1 MERSIS
7 IHALATIPL
16 VKNGD
21 SLADMIVQA
30 AEREDVPI
38 ESGDVIVVSQK
49 IVSKAEGRVEKLSQ
63 VKVSSKA
70 RRVARIT
77 QKDARLVELII
88 RASRRIIKADRQV
101 LIVET
106 KQGQVC
112 LSAGIDKSNVEGSDS
127 YALLPENPD
136 NSATKLRR
144 RIEKLTGERIAVV
157 ISDTYSRPSRR
168 GQVDFAIGFSGI
180 APIMDYRGKSDLFG
194 YRLRFKYVAVVDEL
208 ASAAELVKGQGVER
222 LPVVIIKGVRGIRL
236 TEGYSFKDLKI
247 PQREDIF
254 RGTL

>member
-180 APIMDYRGKSDLFG
+180 APIIDYRGKSDLFG

-247 PQREDIF
+247 PRREDVF

>member
-1 MERSIS
+1 MARSVS
-7 IHALATIPL
+7 IYALETLPL

-21 SLADMIVQA
+21 RLADIILQA
-30 AEREDVPI
+30 AEREGVPI
-38 ESGDVIVVSQK
+38 KSGDVVVVSQK
-49 IVSKAEGRVEKLSQ
+49 IVSKAEGRVVKLSE
-63 VKVSSKA
+63 VRISSKA
-70 RRVARIT
+70 HRVARIT
-77 QKDARLVELII
+77 QKDPRLVELVI

-112 LSAGIDKSNVEGSDS
+112 LSAGIDKSNVEGPDS

-136 NSATKLRR
+136 NSATKLKR
-144 RIEKLTGERIAVV
+144 RIEKLTGERIAVI

-180 APIMDYRGKSDLFG
+180 APIIDYRGKFDLFG

-208 ASAAELVKGQGVER
+208 ASAAELMRGQGAEKV
-222 LPVVIIKGVRGIRL
+222 PVVIIRGVRGIRL
-236 TEGYSFKDLKI
+236 VEGYSFKDLKI
-247 PQREDIF
+247 PRREDVF
-254 RGTL
+254 SGTL

>member
-1 MERSIS
+1 MASSIS
-7 IHALATIPL
+7 IHALETLPL
-16 VKNGD
+16 VKYGD

-30 AEREDVPI
+30 AEREGVSI

-49 IVSKAEGRVEKLSQ
+49 IVSKAEGRVVKLSE
-63 VKVSSKA
+63 VKISSKA
-70 RRVARIT
+70 HNVACIT
-77 QKDARLVELII
+77 QKDPRLVELII
-88 RASRRIIKADRQV
+88 RASRRIIKADRRV

-112 LSAGIDKSNVEGSDS
+112 LSAGIDKSNVEGPDS

-136 NSATKLRR
+136 NSATKLKR
-144 RIEKLTGERIAVV
+144 RIEKLTGARIAVV

-180 APIMDYRGKSDLFG
+180 APIIDYRGKSDLFG

-208 ASAAELVKGQGVER
+208 ASAAELVKGQSAER
-222 LPVVIIKGVRGIRL
+222 IPVVIIKGLRRIRL
-236 TEGYSFKDLKI
+236 VEGYSSKDLKI
-247 PQREDIF
+247 SRREDVF
-254 RGTL
+254 KGTL

>member
-180 APIMDYRGKSDLFG
+180 APMIDYRGKSDLFG

-222 LPVVIIKGVRGIRL
+222 LPVVIIKGVREIRL
-236 TEGYSFKDLKI
+236 AEGYSFKDLKI
-247 PQREDIF
+247 PRREDVF